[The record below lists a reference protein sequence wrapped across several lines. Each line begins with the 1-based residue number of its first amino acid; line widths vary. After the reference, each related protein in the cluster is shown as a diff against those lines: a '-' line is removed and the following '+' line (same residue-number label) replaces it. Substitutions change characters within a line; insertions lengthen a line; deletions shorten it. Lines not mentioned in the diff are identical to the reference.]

1 MSDFQTFFIKG
12 TCDTDKELDIAFK
25 ILCADENDTVRSK
38 IINILGR
45 DIKVEKTCDRV
56 ADMTFQELCGQA
68 RGATD
73 YLTLARVFHTII
85 IRDIPLCGQARGAT
99 DYLTLAR
106 VFHTIIIRD
115 IPVFTRDN
123 LNESR
128 RFITLIDTFYDQKVR
143 ILCSLDAEPEHLFQI
158 NETSELSDSQKI
170 LMDDLKVKHGSTE
183 AQSNLF
189 TGLEEMFAFNRT
201 VSRLCEMQTHAYWM
215 YRKPSSV
222 H

>member
-56 ADMTFQELCGQA
+56 ADMTFQE
-68 RGATD
+68 
-73 YLTLARVFHTII
+73 
-85 IRDIPLCGQARGAT
+85 LCGQARGAT